1 MWFMFALIFV
11 LIIGGIFMDLVYRF
25 EKAPKPKSKHAQ
37 IIYWCLIALFY
48 IAIIYWIRTW

>member
-1 MWFMFALIFV
+1 MWFIFALIFV
-11 LIIGGIFMDLVYRF
+11 LIIGGIFMDLLYRL
-25 EKAPKPKSKHAQ
+25 EKAPKPKSRHAQ